1 MRATHSDAPRVM
13 ARRAKIVVDSDRDVV
28 LDVAFV
34 GPGVVDHL
42 VVDVQTLDP
51 SFEYHAECVC
61 D

>member
-1 MRATHSDAPRVM
+1 MRAMQSDAPRVM
-13 ARRAKIVVDSDRDVV
+13 ALRAKIVVDSDRDVLPGV
-28 LDVAFV
+28 TFV